1 MAVFCLFIT
10 CGKGV
15 VNCARAPVACNKPN
29 AHYPARVPEY
39 VNYSPV
45 EQGNRVSHFCAPSCH
60 RNRYDQNLGRSKN
73 AKGNS
78 LRMGGSSHMRHGA
91 GGGMRRGGG
100 RLGGQEVSRYPRTNS
115 VAAGAREERVF
126 ALLFVS
132 DAAHH
137 VELRPEGKQYI
148 PRVVGVRSALKSR
161 PPQPPNG

>member
-1 MAVFCLFIT
+1 MAVFGLFRT
-10 CGKGV
+10 CGNGI
-15 VNCARAPVACNKPN
+15 VNCARALVACNKPN

-39 VNYSPV
+39 VNYPDV
-45 EQGNRVSHFCAPSCH
+45 EQGNLVSHFCAPSFH

-78 LRMGGSSHMRHGA
+78 LRVGGSSHMRHGA
-91 GGGMRRGGG
+91 GGGMRRGG

-115 VAAGAREERVF
+115 VVAGARELVF

-132 DAAHH
+132 DAVHD
-137 VELRPEGKQYI
+137 VGLRPKGKQYT
-148 PRVVGVRSALKSR
+148 PRVVGIQPALKTR